1 MNRGLRTKSFKSSL
15 MYKKEKVKNI
25 HVEFRHGNEELN
37 KPMRGVKDNGIN
49 RDVPKGFTSV

>member
-1 MNRGLRTKSFKSSL
+1 

-25 HVEFRHGNEELN
+25 HVEFCHGNEELN